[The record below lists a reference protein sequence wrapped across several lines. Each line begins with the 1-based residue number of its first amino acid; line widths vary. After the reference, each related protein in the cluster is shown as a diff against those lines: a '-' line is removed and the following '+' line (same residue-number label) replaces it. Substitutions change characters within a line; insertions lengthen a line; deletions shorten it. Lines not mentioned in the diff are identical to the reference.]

1 MQDVGGRR
9 AEIAR
14 DCRQYASDIFVSL
27 DVQER
32 NVAGGVSIML
42 SLITPVSAEDLKEMF
57 ADDFSESTVT
67 ALDSRN
73 KRVVGRTK
81 VMFRDLLFQKAT
93 RLKSPPTK
101 RLKFCATKYCPGALN
116 SKIWTKMPNIL

>member
-1 MQDVGGRR
+1 
-9 AEIAR
+9 
-14 DCRQYASDIFVSL
+14 
-27 DVQER
+27 
-32 NVAGGVSIML
+32 ML

-81 VMFRDLLFQKAT
+81 VMFRDLLISESDTAKISPDEAAKISPDEAAKILRDEILSG
-93 RLKSPPTK
+93 RLE
-101 RLKFCATKYCPGALN
+101 LKDMDEDAQYFIERVNFAAAVCHSTD
-116 SKIWTKMPNIL
+116 